1 MARNSPKSRKFKT
14 RLRQQA
20 FDRRHAQV
28 QTLGR
33 IIVSV
38 VTVASTVLSFTVLGF
53 SWQAL
58 GIAALGVVSVLSIL
72 LNIYLWKESRGED
85 ELVKQIAFL
94 TPSTGDQP
102 FYSSMLTGLVRTAS
116 LALGQ
121 NYVIIPSMPTQ
132 NFETVSIWAL
142 FASLEDRQ
150 LGIDGLF
157 FIPDDPDEHFEEL
170 VGFHEE
176 RGDIPLVLVDVY
188 FDLDNCDER
197 TRARLPSFVGGD
209 EVAGGKMAAELMVSS
224 VREAREDIP
233 DAPRFAIVNGGSA
246 RWEMQRSKAFREEI
260 RSVWPAAEFVETP
273 SIPYSRTK
281 AFEATL
287 ELMHGLAV
295 DRQID
300 VLGIFACNDDMAI
313 GARGAIS
320 RLHREEFQFT
330 SPPQI
335 VGYDGIPE
343 IREYLGSGDH
353 YIAGSVDVR
362 IDEQARVAISLMQKL
377 IRAGEPTTEVRLVV
391 PNKLVRDVG

>member
-1 MARNSPKSRKFKT
+1 M
-14 RLRQQA
+14 
-20 FDRRHAQV
+20 
-28 QTLGR
+28 LGK

-58 GIAALGVVSVLSIL
+58 GIAAVGVIFVLSLL
-72 LNIYLWKESRGED
+72 LNLYLWKESRAED

-132 NFETVSIWAL
+132 NFEAVSIWAL

-157 FIPDDPDEHFEEL
+157 FIPDDPDDHFDEL

-188 FDLDNCDER
+188 FDLENCDER

-209 EVAGGKMAAELMVSS
+209 ENAGGRMAAELMVSA
-224 VREAREDIP
+224 VREARPEIP
-233 DAPRFAIVNGGSA
+233 EIPRFAIVNGGSA
-246 RWEMQRSKAFREEI
+246 RWEMQRSKAFRDAILAE
-260 RSVWPAAEFVETP
+260 WPDAVFVETP
-273 SIPYSRTK
+273 AIPYSRTR

-295 DRQID
+295 DGQID

-320 RLHREEFQFT
+320 RLHREGLQFT
-330 SPPQI
+330 GPPQI

-343 IREYLGSGDH
+343 IREYLGSNDN

-377 IRAGEPTTEVRLVV
+377 IRSGEPSTEVRLVV
-391 PNKLVRDVG
+391 PNKLMRDGG